1 MNNTLLVGL
10 LLFVTCLPSAASDRY
25 ALLIGVSEYTEL
37 DPRFNLIGPRNDVI
51 LMYQLLQQQN
61 FSEENIYLLTENHP
75 KATAPTRAN
84 IFGQLQALLERAT
97 RDDFVYLHFS
107 GHGSQQPSANP
118 GTEIDGLD
126 ETFLP
131 ADTRNWNNAIRSIE
145 NAITDDD
152 ISSWLDR
159 FRAKGIFVWLVFD
172 SCHSGTMTRSQ
183 WQPRKIPSASLGVP
197 TTRSNQ
203 SDKGAPLKDN
213 SQTGEAGYVAFFAA
227 QTTEET
233 PEMDLPRRSE
243 TSKRYGL
250 FTFHLIQSLSQS
262 PGATYRQVAEQIL
275 QNYGAQLWFG
285 SRPMFTG
292 SGLDAPVFGTASS
305 KSRTKQWLISRSED
319 GFEIPAGSL
328 VGLGEQSLLAIL
340 KSPTDSLD
348 KALGFAIATD
358 IRPLNSEILLTEH
371 RHQGK
376 AYVALTSLPA
386 LAHARLI
393 ESKLNMSLSVSLLDN
408 PAVPWTEKLDRVI
421 SQLQDDGL
429 TPVQLN
435 WQPANH
441 AADIRLFP
449 TPDELVLLTDG
460 EPLPCNESVC
470 DHSYIR
476 IPLGEPK
483 QTATQL
489 ANSLRTIAKAQ
500 NLMRLGT
507 QLGSE
512 ALDMILNVKRFGSG
526 ALENFDGS
534 EIPTLYSGDQITLT
548 VANFLEQPLD
558 VTVLF
563 IGSDFGVSVAF
574 PRNNQFNR
582 FMEEEE
588 KIIKL
593 GTINANTIGTERIIV
608 IATQASRTAT
618 TSNFAFLSQSGLSKA
633 RNNFSPIEALLLE
646 AGFGNERKPRGE
658 MPIQES
664 IRYQADIKTISWVTQ
679 KQVTQKQVTQKK
691 KNN

>member
-1 MNNTLLVGL
+1 MNKEIGRSALVGF
-10 LLFVTCLPSAASDRY
+10 LLFIVCLPTVASDQY
-25 ALLIGVSEYTEL
+25 ALLIGVSEYPEL
-37 DPRFNLIGPRNDVI
+37 DPRFNLVGPRNDVL
-51 LMYQLLQQQN
+51 LMYQLLQQQK

-75 KATAPTRAN
+75 KATDPTRAH
-84 IFGQLQALLERAT
+84 IFDKLEVLLERAK

-107 GHGSQQPSANP
+107 GHGSQQPAATA

-131 ADTRNWNNAIRSIE
+131 ADTKHWNNAIRSIE

-152 ISSWLDR
+152 ISAWLDK

-183 WQPRKIPSASLGVP
+183 WQSRKIPSASLGVP
-197 TTRSNQ
+197 STRGNPA
-203 SDKGAPLKDN
+203 DNGAPFED
-213 SQTGEAGYVAFFAA
+213 SEQQGDAGYVAFFAA

-233 PEMDLPRRSE
+233 PEMDLPRKSDAA
-243 TSKRYGL
+243 KRYGL

-292 SGLDAPVFGTASS
+292 SGLDAPVFGTE
-305 KSRTKQWLISRSED
+305 KSTARTNQWLINRSEE

-340 KSPTDSLD
+340 RSPLDSSD
-348 KALGFAIATD
+348 QALGFAIATD
-358 IRPLNSEILLTEH
+358 IDPLTSKIKLTERQH
-371 RHQGK
+371 EGK
-376 AYVALTSLPA
+376 TYPAMTRLPN

-393 ESKLNMSLSVSLLDN
+393 ESKLDTSLSISLLEN
-408 PAVPWTEKLDRVI
+408 PHAPRTQQFNRVI
-421 SQLQDDGL
+421 QELRNKGL
-429 TPVQLN
+429 APVQLN
-435 WQPANH
+435 WQPENN
-441 AADIRLFP
+441 AADIRLYP
-449 TPDELVLLTDG
+449 TPDEILLLTDG
-460 EPLPCNESVC
+460 EPLPCNAPVC
-470 DHSYIR
+470 DRAYIR
-476 IPLGEPK
+476 IPLDEKG
-483 QTATQL
+483 QTAIKL
-489 ANSLRTIAKAQ
+489 AAHLKTIAKAQ

-512 ALDMILNVKRFGSG
+512 ALDMMLNVKRFGSG
-526 ALENFDGS
+526 QQENFDGTK
-534 EIPTLYSGDQITLT
+534 IPTLYSGDQITLT

-558 VTVLF
+558 ITVLF
-563 IGSDFGVSVAF
+563 IGSDYGVSVAF
-574 PRNNQFNR
+574 PRKNQFNR

-593 GTINANTIGTERIIV
+593 GTINTNTIGTERIIV
-608 IATQASRTAT
+608 IATQANRNAAA
-618 TSNFAFLSQSGLSKA
+618 SNFSFLSQQGLSKA
-633 RNNFSPIEALLLE
+633 RNNFRPIDALLLE
-646 AGFGNERKPRGE
+646 AGFGNKKQPRGE

-664 IRYQADIKTISWVTQ
+664 IKYQADIKTISWVTQ
-679 KQVTQKQVTQKK
+679 QKRLD
-691 KNN
+691 

>member
-1 MNNTLLVGL
+1 MMQLSKANGRRVLVGL
-10 LLFVTCLPSAASDRY
+10 LFLIVCLPTTASDQY
-25 ALLIGVSEYTEL
+25 ALLIGVSEYPEL
-37 DPRFNLIGPRNDVI
+37 DPRFNLIGPRNDVL
-51 LMYQLLQQQN
+51 LMYQLLQQQK

-84 IFGQLQALLERAT
+84 IFNKLDTLLERAK

-107 GHGSQQPSANP
+107 GHGSQQPAANVSA
-118 GTEIDGLD
+118 EIDGLD

-131 ADTRNWNNAIRSIE
+131 ADTKHWNNAIRSIE

-152 ISSWLDR
+152 IARWLNK

-197 TTRSNQ
+197 STRSNQ
-203 SDKGAPLKDN
+203 SDNGAPFEN
-213 SQTGEAGYVAFFAA
+213 SEQQGDAGYVAFFAA

-233 PEMDLPRRSE
+233 PEMDLPRKSDA
-243 TSKRYGL
+243 SKRYGL

-292 SGLDAPVFGTASS
+292 SGLDAPVFGTEKS
-305 KSRTKQWLISRSED
+305 KARTKQWLVNRSDD
-319 GFEIPAGSL
+319 GFEIAAGSL
-328 VGLGEQSLLAIL
+328 AGLGEQSLLAIL
-340 KSPTDSLD
+340 RSPLDSSD
-348 KALGFAIATD
+348 QVLGFAVATD
-358 IRPLNSEILLTEH
+358 IDPLTSKIIPTEH
-371 RHQGK
+371 HFDGK
-376 AYVALTSLPA
+376 TYPAMTKLPK

-393 ESKLNMSLSVSLLDN
+393 ESKLDMSLSISLLEN
-408 PAVPWTEKLDRVI
+408 PHVPRTQQFDRVV
-421 SQLQDDGL
+421 QALRDEGL

-441 AADIRLFP
+441 AADIRLYP
-449 TPDELVLLTDG
+449 TPDEILLLTDG
-460 EPLPCNESVC
+460 EPLPCDAPVC
-470 DHSYIR
+470 DRAYIR
-476 IPLGEPK
+476 IPLGETQ
-483 QTATQL
+483 QTAIQL
-489 ANSLRTIAKAQ
+489 ATHLKTIAKAQ

-507 QLGSE
+507 QMGSE

-526 ALENFDGS
+526 ALETFDGT
-534 EIPTLYSGDQITLT
+534 EIPTLYAGDRITLT
-548 VANFLEQPLD
+548 IANFLEQPLD

-563 IGSDFGVSVAF
+563 VGSDYGVSVAF
-574 PRNNQFNR
+574 PRKNQFNR

-593 GTINANTIGTERIIV
+593 GTISTNTIGAERIIV
-608 IATQASRTAT
+608 IATQANRNTTA
-618 TSNFAFLSQSGLSKA
+618 SNFAFLSQQGLSKA
-633 RNNFSPIEALLLE
+633 RNNFRPIDALLFE
-646 AGFGNERKPRGE
+646 AGFGNKKQPRGE

-664 IRYQADIKTISWVTQ
+664 IKYQADIKTISWITQ
-679 KQVTQKQVTQKK
+679 QRKAD
-691 KNN
+691 